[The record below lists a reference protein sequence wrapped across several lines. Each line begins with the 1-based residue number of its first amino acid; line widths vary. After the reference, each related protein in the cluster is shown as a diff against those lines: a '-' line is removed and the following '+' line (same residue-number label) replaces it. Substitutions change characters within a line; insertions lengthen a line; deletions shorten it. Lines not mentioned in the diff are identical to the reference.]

1 MVLLGFFI
9 YDKLPVMKKIF
20 KKPVILALL
29 TIIGL
34 IFINGQGLLKQPK
47 DIFFRIT
54 APLQKSTYQISLK
67 FKDIIDLLK
76 NIKRLNSQNIEYQE
90 ENRKLKGELAG
101 LKETARENKFL
112 RQQIDLPEQIKG
124 QLILA
129 DVIGQSPA
137 NLGEYILIDKGEKD
151 GLKAGETVIAAGNLL
166 VGRISQV
173 SNSTAKVLLITY
185 PGSRVNALIQE
196 SGISGIIRGGSY
208 NSLIMD
214 WIAQDEKIESNQTVI
229 TSGLANLF
237 PKGIFI
243 GQIEKVISS
252 QPQVFKEAI
261 IRPAADFGKID
272 RVFVIR

>member
-1 MVLLGFFI
+1 
-9 YDKLPVMKKIF
+9 MKKIF

-196 SGISGIIRGGSY
+196 S
-208 NSLIMD
+208 
-214 WIAQDEKIESNQTVI
+214 VI

>member
-1 MVLLGFFI
+1 
-9 YDKLPVMKKIF
+9 MKKIF